1 MYTQEDFNGFA
12 KLSKDDNPI
21 HTDKNFSAISKFGK
35 PVAHGMFLYSNVCQ
49 SLNEIFQEKAFIQL
63 SQNFMFPHPTYAN
76 EQVIIE
82 IILIKK
88 HANDIFEFE
97 VVLKKENGEIGFQG
111 NTEVQI
117 LHPNQPNK
125 MKNIFVE
132 PYKEEPSD
140 EGFKSFFLHQKDEVF
155 ESFSEQNINEYQDLV
170 KDKNKLFSD
179 KEYSKTYGFEDVII
193 PGPLIGGIISY
204 QLGTRLPGRG
214 TNWLKFRINFL
225 KPMYPNQKVQSV
237 LEIVRI
243 RSEKQ
248 LLNLKTSCYNE
259 KNELLNY
266 GEVLVLVSDLI

>member
-1 MYTQEDFNGFA
+1 
-12 KLSKDDNPI
+12 
-21 HTDKNFSAISKFGK
+21 
-35 PVAHGMFLYSNVCQ
+35 MFLFSNVCQ

-132 PYKEEPSD
+132 PYKEESSD

-155 ESFSEQNINEYQDLV
+155 ESFCEQNIYDYQDLV

-179 KEYSKTYGFEDVII
+179 KEYSKTYGFDDVII